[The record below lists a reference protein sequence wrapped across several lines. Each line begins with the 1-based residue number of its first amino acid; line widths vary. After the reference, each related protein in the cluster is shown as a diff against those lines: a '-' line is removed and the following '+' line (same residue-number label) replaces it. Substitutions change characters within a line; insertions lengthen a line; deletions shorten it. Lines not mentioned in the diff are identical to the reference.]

1 MLKMASVLLVVFVFL
16 QAMDGLTTVA
26 FLHMGVAEANP
37 VIRLALA
44 KSGAYPAG
52 QVLALAAPKLFAVAL
67 GVFAWRSGRRRLLLL
82 MDILFSLCVAWN
94 ATVIFL
100 KL

>member
-1 MLKMASVLLVVFVFL
+1 MLLVTFVLL
-16 QAMDGLTTVA
+16 QTMDALTTVA
-26 FLHMGVAEANP
+26 FLHMGVSEANP
-37 VIRLALA
+37 LIRLALD
-44 KSGAYPAG
+44 KSAGYPAG

-67 GVFAWRSGRRRLLLL
+67 GAFAWRSGRKRLLLL

-94 ATVIFL
+94 AAIILL